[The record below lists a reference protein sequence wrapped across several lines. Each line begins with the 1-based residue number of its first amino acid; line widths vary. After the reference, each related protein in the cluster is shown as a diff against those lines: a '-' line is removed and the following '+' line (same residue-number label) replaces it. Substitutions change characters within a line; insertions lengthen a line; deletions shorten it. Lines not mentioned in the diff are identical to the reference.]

1 MTTAGQL
8 DRRVTFRQRAA
19 GANGARTGAWT
30 DIVSRDARVAP
41 KLGGEGVLAARM
53 AGQQPVI
60 ITVRR
65 DTTTETVDNA
75 WSIRDARETTIVWD
89 VASVIRTED
98 REWIEVLAV
107 QRMAGGEED
116 E

>member
-1 MTTAGQL
+1 MTAAGQL
-8 DRRVTFRQRAA
+8 DRSVTFRQRAA
-19 GANGARTGAWT
+19 GSNGARTGAFADVVT
-30 DIVSRDARVAP
+30 RAARVSP
-41 KLGGEGVLAARM
+41 RLGGEGVLAARM

-65 DTTTETVDNA
+65 DATTETVDNA
-75 WSIRDARETTIVWD
+75 WSIRDARDTTIIWD

-98 REWIEVLAV
+98 RAWIEILAV